1 MLPKNRNIF
10 KPLTLIVLQN
20 PSERNYAQISTSQ
33 QIFERENC
41 LFKIAC
47 NKQRNVCVSLLRKTK
62 RDYFANLY
70 TKIMQDNRRFWKT
83 VNSLSSKKFYS
94 KESISLFNK
103 DGLLTKY
110 EDLAKTFEFF

>member
-1 MLPKNRNIF
+1 M
-10 KPLTLIVLQN
+10 
-20 PSERNYAQISTSQ
+20 
-33 QIFERENC
+33 
-41 LFKIAC
+41 
-47 NKQRNVCVSLLRKTK
+47 SLLRKTK

-70 TKIMQDNRRFWKT
+70 TKIMQDNRKFWKT

-94 KESISLFNK
+94 KESISLINK